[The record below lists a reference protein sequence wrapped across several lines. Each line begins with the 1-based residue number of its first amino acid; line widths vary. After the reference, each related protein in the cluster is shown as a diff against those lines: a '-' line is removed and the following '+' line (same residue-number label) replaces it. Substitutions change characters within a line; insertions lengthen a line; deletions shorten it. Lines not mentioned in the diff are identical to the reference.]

1 VAPDA
6 EVAPRSTVQRPGDRR
21 QGDRR
26 QRDGL
31 GILPRARTAD
41 EAEYR
46 ARLNKLGGFFLSGFG
61 ALVAGGGGSLLAS
74 GSTLNGI
81 SGLALGATLLA
92 RGLYVIGQRERRRR
106 GRRRVR
112 SRGEAMDLIRSSSAL
127 EAKKAK
133 TAHSAAS

>member
-1 VAPDA
+1 MASDA
-6 EVAPRSTVQRPGDRR
+6 EVTPRSTEQQPSDRR

-31 GILPRARTAD
+31 GILPRARTPD

-46 ARLNKLGGFFLSGFG
+46 ARLNKLGGFFLSCFG

-74 GSTLNGI
+74 GFTLNGI
-81 SGLALGATLLA
+81 SGLALGATLFA
-92 RGLYVIGQRERRRR
+92 QGLYVIGKRERRRR

-112 SRGEAMDLIRSSSAL
+112 SREEAVDVIRSSIAL
-127 EAKKAK
+127 RGQKGEDRA
-133 TAHSAAS
+133 